1 MNLDIQIGDIILT
14 GRFKNKKVKVKEFG
28 KDQKGQPT
36 INGRPILNFRI
47 KKLIPLSDK
56 EKEAQAKEKEVN
68 IFDSV
73 IKKHISKSVN
83 KQVNKK

>member
-14 GRFKNKKVKVKEFG
+14 GRFKNKKVVVKEFG
-28 KDQKGQPT
+28 SDAKGQPT

-56 EKEAQAKEKEVN
+56 EKEAQQQLNQVN
-68 IFDSV
+68 IFDGLV
-73 IKKHISKSVN
+73 KKYINPAVQKQIN
-83 KQVNKK
+83 KR